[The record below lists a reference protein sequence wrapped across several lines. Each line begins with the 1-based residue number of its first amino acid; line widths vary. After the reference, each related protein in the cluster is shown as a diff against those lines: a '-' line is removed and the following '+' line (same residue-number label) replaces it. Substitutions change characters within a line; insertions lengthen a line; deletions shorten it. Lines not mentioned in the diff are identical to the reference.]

1 MVDVYPKIIWA
12 TGKSAMHTHTQ
23 KKFEILNKIEREANQ
38 QKTIRQRKR
47 KIALLM
53 FCL

>member
-1 MVDVYPKIIWA
+1 MSIQISFGTHA
-12 TGKSAMHTHTQ
+12 NQQCNTHTQ
-23 KKFEILNKIEREANQ
+23 KKSEILNKIEREANQ
-38 QKTIRQRKR
+38 QKTIRKRKR